1 MYLMGNTT
9 KSRLH
14 FEGRTYDGEALLET
28 SELVFRG
35 ERRLLI
41 PFAKITAVDVGDAM
55 LHVTFDG
62 GIAIFEVGP
71 QAAQWAE
78 KIRNPKSV
86 VQKIGIKAGHVVS
99 VLHVDDEAFLA
110 DLEKAGAAISRG
122 RVRKNSDAIVF
133 GASKR
138 ADLDRMATLKDSLRS
153 NGALWVIRPDAPSA
167 RRRRTGRSASPRP
180 CPGGRRRRARAGRRS
195 SAPCSRDARRE
206 RAQAD
211 RRQQPI
217 AHDLIT
223 GSQRARRAP
232 GCGSEIA
239 NTWFGRHADRRRARR
254 RRRRRGSRPRRT
266 RSAR

>member
-153 NGALWVIRPDAPSA
+153 NGALWVIRPKGVKEITEADSMA
-167 RRRRTGRSASPRP
+167 
-180 CPGGRRRRARAGRRS
+180 AGKAAGLVDVKVVRFS
-195 SAPCSRDARRE
+195 DTHTAEKFVIP
-206 RAQAD
+206 
-211 RRQQPI
+211 
-217 AHDLIT
+217 LK
-223 GSQRARRAP
+223 
-232 GCGSEIA
+232 
-239 NTWFGRHADRRRARR
+239 
-254 RRRRRGSRPRRT
+254 SRP
-266 RSAR
+266 A